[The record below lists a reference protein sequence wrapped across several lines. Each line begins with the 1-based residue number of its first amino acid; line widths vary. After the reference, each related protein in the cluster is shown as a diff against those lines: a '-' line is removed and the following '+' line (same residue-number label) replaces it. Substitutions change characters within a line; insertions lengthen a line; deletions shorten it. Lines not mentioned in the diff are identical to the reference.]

1 MIYIN
6 KKIDFI
12 IANSIDYYGII
23 LLTIFFVP
31 VLIYFFNKICF
42 KFNIIDIPNKRKD
55 HSLEMPV
62 SGGLVLISILSLIL
76 IYFIII
82 DYQESNFFNDIF
94 IISLLFF
101 IVGFIDDTKTLNTN
115 LKVGIIIILIFFITL
130 YSEHFLIQNLRFH
143 YIFSK
148 TFILEMLSIP
158 FTIFCVFMLF
168 NALNFADGK
177 NGIAISLSIF
187 WFVYLLF
194 KLNSNIFV
202 IVEILLV
209 LLILLY
215 FNLKNKFFLGN
226 SGVNF
231 LSIFLS
237 LLIIKSYNT
246 QQTILFCDEILLLLL
261 IPGIDA
267 ARVTIFRS
275 LNKKS
280 PFEPDRSHLHHFLE
294 KKIDNNFI
302 WLVYIMV
309 SIIPILVLMLL
320 DSFYISILI
329 SFSFYIIL
337 LNLKKI
343 ID

>member
-1 MIYIN
+1 MIYFN

-12 IANSIDYYGII
+12 IANSIDYYGIV

-62 SGGLVLISILSLIL
+62 SGGLVLISILSLNL
-76 IYFIII
+76 IYFEIIN
-82 DYQESNFFNDIF
+82 YQESNFFEDIF

-115 LKVGIIIILIFFITL
+115 LKVGIIIILIFFTTL
-130 YSEHFLIQNLRFH
+130 YSEHFLIQNLKFN
-143 YIFSK
+143 YIFNK
-148 TFILEMLSIP
+148 TFILEILAIP
-158 FTIFCVFMLF
+158 FTIFCIFMLF

-187 WFVYLLF
+187 WFIYLLF
-194 KLNSNIFV
+194 KINSNIFI

-246 QQTILFCDEILLLLL
+246 QNILFCDEIFLLLL

-280 PFEPDRSHLHHFLE
+280 PFEPDKSHLHHFLE
-294 KKIDNNFI
+294 KKINNNFI
-302 WLVYIMV
+302 WLVYIMA
-309 SIIPILVLMLL
+309 SIFPILVLML
-320 DSFYISILI
+320 FNNFFISILLSI
-329 SFSFYIIL
+329 SFYIIL

-343 ID
+343 IN

>member
-1 MIYIN
+1 M
-6 KKIDFI
+6 
-12 IANSIDYYGII
+12 
-23 LLTIFFVP
+23 
-31 VLIYFFNKICF
+31 
-42 KFNIIDIPNKRKD
+42 
-55 HSLEMPV
+55 
-62 SGGLVLISILSLIL
+62 
-76 IYFIII
+76 
-82 DYQESNFFNDIF
+82 
-94 IISLLFF
+94 
-101 IVGFIDDTKTLNTN
+101 
-115 LKVGIIIILIFFITL
+115 
-130 YSEHFLIQNLRFH
+130 YSENFLIQNLKFH
-143 YIFSK
+143 YIFNK

-187 WFVYLLF
+187 WFIYLLF
-194 KLNSNIFV
+194 KLNSNIFI

-226 SGVNF
+226 SGFNF

-246 QQTILFCDEILLLLL
+246 QTILFCDEIFLLLL

-294 KKIDNNFI
+294 KKINNNFI
-302 WLVYIMV
+302 WLVYIMA
-309 SIIPILVLMLL
+309 SIFPILVLML
-320 DSFYISILI
+320 FNNFFISILLSI
-329 SFSFYIIL
+329 SFYIIL

-343 ID
+343 IN